1 MLARRL
7 LSRLVLWRSAHRGCT
22 LRQQSL
28 YHAYNLGVARRAK
41 TGLRLAC
48 ASPLWQFRARAKGE
62 AVAALARSLSRRSSV
77 VEHVIGNDGVGSSI
91 LPDGTI
97 SRSHASTHLTPPRR
111 LSSAVSW
118 AIAVAR
124 EFYFNGYHV
133 MTTTNEGSPN
143 SDNHCGCGR
152 EPRRDRRRHS
162 ALGDGALSSASMRPK
177 SITSNATPSADW
189 AS

>member
-133 MTTTNEGSPN
+133 MTTTAPIATTIAAAAVSLAVIDGDTVHLETERYRL
-143 SDNHCGCGR
+143 HRCGR
-152 EPRRDRRRHS
+152 NPSRPMRRR
-162 ALGDGALSSASMRPK
+162 APIGRVD
-177 SITSNATPSADW
+177 
-189 AS
+189 